1 MPHCTESAQNDTQTS
16 EDEADAD
23 ARVDGSKY
31 VALMVV
37 LPLSLKYVALMVILP
52 LFFEYVALMVVLRLF
67 LESMAL
73 TVVLPLFRQVRGTD
87 GGPAAVLR
95 VRGADGGPSAVPHLL
110 WRLVCRLRCLQ
121 DLPQLQLPG
130 NTGPRCDAIYAM

>member
-37 LPLSLKYVALMVILP
+37 LPL
-52 LFFEYVALMVVLRLF
+52 FFEYVALMVVLRLF
-67 LESMAL
+67 LEYMAL